1 MKKIMLVIISLI
13 AIISLLN
20 LVEKIEYNNAIKRCG
35 NEKNIITKYTQQGDK
50 YYSCKV
56 ER

>member
-20 LVEKIEYNNAIKRCG
+20 LIEKTEYNNAIKKCG
-35 NEKNIITKYTQQGDK
+35 SEKNIITKYTQQGDK